1 MAVPILVLSPSY
13 TEDSITLAEAAW
25 RQGWE
30 VCRLARWH
38 EWAPLVGRE
47 VAVYG
52 ELMFAAYLAEALGL
66 VLLEP
71 PVDWLCRLP
80 WAYRKRDVLATTL
93 GEARGMLGP
102 AFFKPGD
109 EKCFPAG
116 VYASGREIPSA
127 ELLAPETPVLV
138 AEPVT
143 WRVEYRC
150 FVRERRV
157 EAMSPYLRFGQLA
170 RAEDGSWPAERAE
183 AEAAAAFAESLLSD
197 PAVDVPEAVV
207 VDVGEIEGRGWAAVE
222 ANQAWASGIYGC
234 EQEGVLRVVK
244 AATVR
249 GRLQ

>member
-1 MAVPILVLSPSY
+1 AKDPLGSEDRPLRPGDPYSPHGRPRGNEGPLMAVPILVLSPSY

-93 GEARGMLGP
+93 E
-102 AFFKPGD
+102 
-109 EKCFPAG
+109 E
-116 VYASGREIPSA
+116 
-127 ELLAPETPVLV
+127 
-138 AEPVT
+138 
-143 WRVEYRC
+143 
-150 FVRERRV
+150 
-157 EAMSPYLRFGQLA
+157 
-170 RAEDGSWPAERAE
+170 
-183 AEAAAAFAESLLSD
+183 
-197 PAVDVPEAVV
+197 
-207 VDVGEIEGRGWAAVE
+207 
-222 ANQAWASGIYGC
+222 
-234 EQEGVLRVVK
+234 
-244 AATVR
+244 
-249 GRLQ
+249 